1 MKKVLFT
8 LYKKHS
14 HSLYKQ
20 FIDNSPAGYEYFTLD
35 DFFDEFIFE
44 KSSNLFSEITAKIK
58 RNQKIVEVA
67 GRNKIDIIYCCD
79 GMLLFNSPIPW
90 ILEFEHA
97 TSLIAHNFGL
107 WKIVKY
113 IVPLLLRQKN
123 LKYLIPWT
131 EAGMRSLEKNL
142 KIGKGLKSKIKPIHL
157 CLNKIDSFEDIE
169 KRKIKHEN
177 FSILF
182 VSSVNYNGEDEF
194 YSKGGRIAI
203 GVFEKLKKEEKN
215 VKLILR
221 SKIPKEFSYL
231 KNDPQVK
238 IYEDILSFDKFQKIF
253 LESDIFFFPGYQS
266 PGMVFLDTMNYNLPI
281 ISTNVFANREMIKE
295 GINGYLVSFPIF
307 SEIHYLFNKYGV
319 KNVPSGNMAKG
330 DLLGEEMIEEFV
342 KKIISLKM
350 DKNLLIKMGK
360 NSKELLLK
368 EFSLEKRNN
377 ELKNVFDAIF

>member
-123 LKYLIPWT
+123 LKF
-131 EAGMRSLEKNL
+131 R
-142 KIGKGLKSKIKPIHL
+142 
-157 CLNKIDSFEDIE
+157 
-169 KRKIKHEN
+169 
-177 FSILF
+177 
-182 VSSVNYNGEDEF
+182 
-194 YSKGGRIAI
+194 
-203 GVFEKLKKEEKN
+203 
-215 VKLILR
+215 
-221 SKIPKEFSYL
+221 
-231 KNDPQVK
+231 
-238 IYEDILSFDKFQKIF
+238 
-253 LESDIFFFPGYQS
+253 
-266 PGMVFLDTMNYNLPI
+266 
-281 ISTNVFANREMIKE
+281 
-295 GINGYLVSFPIF
+295 
-307 SEIHYLFNKYGV
+307 
-319 KNVPSGNMAKG
+319 
-330 DLLGEEMIEEFV
+330 
-342 KKIISLKM
+342 
-350 DKNLLIKMGK
+350 
-360 NSKELLLK
+360 
-368 EFSLEKRNN
+368 
-377 ELKNVFDAIF
+377 